1 MAAHFLLNARKI
13 DMKNKKRY
21 HLPDSYNYKEGDLL
35 YASVSLNKDK
45 VVFISEQE
53 YENRKFVFERNLK
66 RLLDVKKITPEEY
79 RRTKRQYYCSCYY
92 YTVEVD
98 ENNDILIPKKMREMD
113 EVYIKAKEKRRRIR

>member
-45 VVFISEQE
+45 VVFISE
-53 YENRKFVFERNLK
+53 NSLK
-66 RLLDVKKITPEEY
+66 EE
-79 RRTKRQYYCSCYY
+79 K
-92 YTVEVD
+92 
-98 ENNDILIPKKMREMD
+98 NN
-113 EVYIKAKEKRRRIR
+113 